1 MILDN
6 ETTFVSNGGQNSITL
21 TSDNEGND
29 HVGDIFLISLEILN
43 DGDIEETWF
52 EGVEKRDELNSCESK
67 SKLRSFIIKA
77 RGTAERK
84 INFISSVGSVVKV
97 RVIRISR
104 TLRNIFDVNSCEICK
119 KLVAAVL
126 RHALAAVGIPTLGE
140 LEQELVASFTEFVV
154 DTVELILNDLDAQ
167 LDYIQNI
174 LAHLQM
180 IIHEQIGNL
189 IDLQNRCS
197 SAVCATL
204 NHC

>member
-1 MILDN
+1 M
-6 ETTFVSNGGQNSITL
+6 
-21 TSDNEGND
+21 
-29 HVGDIFLISLEILN
+29 EILN

-52 EGVEKRDELNSCESK
+52 EGVENRDELNSCESK

-77 RGTAERK
+77 RGIAERK

-154 DTVELILNDLDAQ
+154 DTVELILQNLDAQ
-167 LDYIQNI
+167 DAQIDYVRNI
-174 LAHLQM
+174 LIHLQA
-180 IIHEQIGNL
+180 IIHEQIENL
-189 IDLQNRCS
+189 IDLQDRCS

>member
-6 ETTFVSNGGQNSITL
+6 EVTFISNGGQNSITL

-52 EGVEKRDELNSCESK
+52 EGVENRDELNSCESK